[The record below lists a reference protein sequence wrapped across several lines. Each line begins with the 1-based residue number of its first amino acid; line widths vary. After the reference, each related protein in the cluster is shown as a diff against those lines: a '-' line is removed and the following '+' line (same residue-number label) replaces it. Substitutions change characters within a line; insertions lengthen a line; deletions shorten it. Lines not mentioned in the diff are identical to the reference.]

1 MKNSLLIGLFLMGFV
16 GFIQA
21 ATDFEDDEQIFHVD
35 EPLNDA
41 LDDANFIIC
50 IMSSMRPDAFVND
63 GNYVATVNLDDCFA
77 QQDKAFDEQTKAQP
91 IQVSDKKKLAAG
103 DSGTQGERKDQKPI
117 MESLLNVSRNSTTD
131 PVITK
136 AWIGH
141 NDPEMEGKVYTRIKQ
156 TAGVSKDTPNGEFEM
171 HWIVFAGEL
180 HSQTPESEFQA
191 WGYLKV
197 QGTTISMI
205 EQSREN
211 ASKFTATYADNG
223 NIEGTFVTELNGSEY
238 DDNDNDDSF
247 YQGFYKFHINRNDK
261 SYCKELL
268 RLEKKS
274 LKDKVQRDDL
284 YTTLTVA
291 SAEYAGMGIK
301 AEDADE
307 ICFSTKESESTRN
320 VLSYGVYNADGSRLD
335 IGLTDMALQ
344 AETTDLAG
352 NKVNVYAH
360 ADANDVW
367 VDYEHAHLINENTVF
382 KQEFFGDREAQSSKT
397 YRLKS
402 SQISIERYQTVTVS
416 LDSLDA
422 IPFEIDGY
430 LAARF
435 FGLDN
440 DLSSGDID
448 YIGYV
453 GVYSAARQEFTI
465 THKDIFYQESNKSR
479 HRREE
484 ANYATSSVTDIARK
498 MSNEYLFELYLS
510 SSHRSYQFNKQALE
524 DPADNSQV
532 KTKVVTMVSLSEM
545 QDKTLLCVHN
555 CVTAAKV
562 NETFEDVKERLS
574 EAKSEEQDEGEDED
588 KLVRSPY
595 VKLSDSIDLDDIV
608 KYKFANNK
616 MYNPEIEGNSPIFRD
631 NLLNDLLGPTD
642 DYYDK
647 LSGIELP
654 ENWSIAWGINAGV
667 LVNSSEMS
675 KLKCPHE
682 DGSVGL
688 DRTYCLGENFWR
700 IHNNLDTYYIV
711 RYEVEPN
718 FELFDESGEAVVFTE
733 PKTFYYTDPS
743 TDDALR
749 YPLEYFG
756 HGQLWGIPGYV
767 YDTATG
773 DDLGEYTD
781 EWKKSYRYLDQF
793 TIPDDAELVDVNDNN
808 KKYKVKAL
816 FGEAWLKRA
825 PDFKGKHTYSGNTGQ
840 IPSDD
845 QLFIEGGLDAADV
858 IGPIPTDSIINNGK
872 PSVIHGEII
881 YDPTPNP

>member
-1 MKNSLLIGLFLMGFV
+1 MKNSLLIGLFLMGLV

-21 ATDFEDDEQIFHVD
+21 ATDYEADEQIFHVD

-63 GNYVATVNLDDCFA
+63 GNYIAALNLDDCFA
-77 QQDKAFDEQTKAQP
+77 QQNQAFDEQAKAKP
-91 IQVSDKKKLAAG
+91 TQVGDKNKQAAG
-103 DSGTQGERKDQKPI
+103 DSGSQGEQKDKKPI
-117 MESLLNVSRNSTTD
+117 MESLLNVTRNSTTD

-141 NDPEMEGKVYTRIKQ
+141 NAPEMEGKVYTRIKQ
-156 TAGVSKDTPNGEFEM
+156 TAGMSKDAPNGEFEM
-171 HWIVFAGEL
+171 HWVVYATES

-205 EQSREN
+205 EQSREGS
-211 ASKFTATYADNG
+211 SKFTATYADNG
-223 NIEGTFVTELNGSEY
+223 DIEGAFATDFGWDESGV
-238 DDNDNDDSF
+238 F
-247 YQGFYKFHINRNDK
+247 YQSFYKFYINSNDK
-261 SYCKELL
+261 SYCKKLL
-268 RLEKKS
+268 RVEKKS
-274 LKDKVQRDDL
+274 PKPLAQKEDL
-284 YTTLTVA
+284 YITQLVN
-291 SAEYAGMGIK
+291 SADYTGLGI
-301 AEDADE
+301 EPGE
-307 ICFSTKESESTRN
+307 HCFSTKRSEATRN
-320 VLSYGVYNADGSRLD
+320 VFSYGVYNQDGSSLD
-335 IGLTDMALQ
+335 IGLTEMSLQ
-344 AETTDLAG
+344 AELTDLAG
-352 NKVNVYAH
+352 DKVNVYAH
-360 ADANDVW
+360 ADANNVW
-367 VDYEHAHLINENTVF
+367 VDYEYAHLIDENTVF
-382 KQEFFGDREAQSSKT
+382 KQEFFGDEEVQSNKT
-397 YRLKS
+397 YRLKP
-402 SQISIERYQTVTVS
+402 SQISIERYQTAAVS

-430 LAARF
+430 LAEHF

-440 DLSSGDID
+440 DLTSGDID

-453 GVYSAARQEFTI
+453 GFYSAARQEFTI
-465 THKDIFYQESNKSR
+465 THKDSFYQENNMPR

-484 ANYATSSVTDIARK
+484 ANYAASSVTDIAIK
-498 MSNEYLFELYLS
+498 VSDEYLFEIYLS
-510 SSHRSYQFNKQALE
+510 SSDRSYQINKQALE
-524 DPADNSQV
+524 NPADNNQV
-532 KTKVVTMVSLSEM
+532 KTKVVTMVNLSDM
-545 QDKTLLCVHN
+545 QDETLFCVHD

-562 NETFEDVKERLS
+562 NKTFEDVKERLS
-574 EAKSEEQDEGEDED
+574 EAKSEDEGVDVN

-595 VKLSDSIDLDDIV
+595 VELNDSIDLDDLV

-616 MYNPEIEGNSPIFRD
+616 IYNPDIDGNTPVFRD
-631 NLLNDLLGPTD
+631 NLLNDLIGPTD
-642 DYYDK
+642 DYYDE
-647 LSGIELP
+647 LRGIELP
-654 ENWSIAWGINAGV
+654 NSWSVAWGINAGV
-667 LVNSSEMS
+667 LVNSSEMN

-700 IHNNLDTYYIV
+700 IHNNLDTYYVV

-718 FELFDESGEAVVFTE
+718 FELFDDSGEAVAFTE

-743 TDDALR
+743 GEDDVR

-756 HGQLWGIPGYV
+756 HGQLSGIPGYV

-773 DDLGEYTD
+773 NELGEYTYQ
-781 EWKKSYRYLDQF
+781 WKKSYRYIDRF
-793 TIPDDAELVDVNDNN
+793 MIPDDAELVDVNDKN

-816 FGEAWLKRA
+816 FGEAWLKKA
-825 PDFKGKHTYSGNTGQ
+825 SDFKGKYTYSGNIEQ

-845 QLFIEGGLDAADV
+845 QLFVEGVLDAADV

-881 YDPTPNP
+881 YDPTPNPK